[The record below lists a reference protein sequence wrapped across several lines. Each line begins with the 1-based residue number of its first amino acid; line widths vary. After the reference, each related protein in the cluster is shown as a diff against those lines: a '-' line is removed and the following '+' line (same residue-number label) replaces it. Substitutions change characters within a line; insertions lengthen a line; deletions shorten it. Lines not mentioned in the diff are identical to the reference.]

1 MLFLM
6 SVILLLSLL
15 GTIVL
20 SIGYFVYDINNKK
33 IEQEERNN
41 KKIRTEEEL
50 MSIIYSLLERKWR
63 YRVYFHFKLKEIKV
77 PKFEFEWKY
86 LVNEI
91 INSLS
96 PDVLEELT
104 YYYKDEET
112 IIKTVSELVQIFLL
126 DYMEKNGVKH

>member
-15 GTIVL
+15 GTIVI

>member
-63 YRVYFHFKLKEIKV
+63 YRVLFHFKLKEIKV

>member
-63 YRVYFHFKLKEIKV
+63 YRVYFHFKLKEINV